1 MSATDLLLYQA
12 KERPIIYAYSDTR
25 YQGMLKVV
33 VETTQPLPDNDKN
46 LIINNLSKKLN
57 KRIILE
63 EQIKTNLIGGI
74 IIKYEGKVIDGSL
87 ITNKQTLKEYNLLY
101 GKKSKA

>member
-1 MSATDLLLYQA
+1 
-12 KERPIIYAYSDTR
+12 
-25 YQGMLKVV
+25 MLKVV

-87 ITNKQTLKEYNLLY
+87 ITKKQTLKEYL
-101 GKKSKA
+101 KK